1 MPPSWF
7 VAYNGTVEVGAART
21 VEVPSRRYGRYVIRS
36 RLGQGGMAEVF
47 LAEAIPPRGDKFS
60 VALKLMRKDAP
71 PEAFADE
78 ADLMGLL
85 DHPNLVRLIES
96 GQAFGRPYIAME
108 FLVGGDL
115 KRLMEAHDALKRRI
129 PLGVAVHMCIEV
141 LRALAYFHQLRTRSG
156 RPLELVHG
164 DVNPS
169 NIFLSGEA
177 DVKLGDFGV
186 AKARGVDIGPQDG
199 IAAGKLHY
207 LSPEQTLGEP
217 LTPAS
222 DLFSLGIV
230 LHELVV
236 GSNPFQL
243 GDAEDEV
250 VMEAIR
256 AAKLHLP
263 DTVDPALGQI
273 IRKAL
278 SPDTDTRYQTAGE
291 FAGALFT
298 WSLDSGHSPTRNTVQ
313 TWLMQTLS
321 YAGL

>member
-1 MPPSWF
+1 M
-7 VAYNGTVEVGAART
+7 EVGAART
-21 VEVPSRRYGRYVIRS
+21 VEVPSRRFGRYFIRS
-36 RLGQGGMAEVF
+36 LLGQGGMAEVF
-47 LAEAIPPRGDKFS
+47 LAEATPPRGEKFS

-85 DHPNLVRLIES
+85 DHPNLVRMLES
-96 GQAFGRPYIAME
+96 GQAFGRPFIAME

-115 KRLMEAHDALKRRI
+115 KRLMEAHETLKRRI
-129 PLGVAVHMCIEV
+129 PLGTAVYICIEV
-141 LRALAYFHQLRTRSG
+141 LRALAYFHQVRTRSG

-169 NIFLSGEA
+169 NIFFSGEA

-186 AKARGVDIGPQDG
+186 AKARGVDLGPQDG

-236 GSNPFQL
+236 GTHPFLLEETDDQ
-243 GDAEDEV
+243 V
-250 VMEAIR
+250 VMTAIR
-256 AAKLHLP
+256 AAKVSLP
-263 DTVDPALGQI
+263 DTVDPPLGQI

-278 SPDTDTRYQTAGE
+278 AADPDTRYHSAGE

-298 WSLDSGHSPTRNTVQ
+298 WALDSGNSPTRGNVQ
-313 TWLMQTLS
+313 SWLMKTLS